1 MKTTWVLVADSSR
14 ARVFE
19 ATTSRGEMQEID
31 AFVHTES
38 RLREQDLTADLPG
51 RAFDSHGQ
59 GRHAMGAKRSP
70 KQQEHFN
77 FASQLDHY
85 LDDARKQNRFDQLI
99 IAAPPEFLGLLR
111 SGLTN
116 STAKRVKAFIDKDL
130 TRETPTHIRTYLPE
144 YL

>member
-19 ATTSRGEMQEID
+19 ATTARGEINEID
-31 AFVHTES
+31 TFVHTQS
-38 RLREQDLTADLPG
+38 RLREQDLTTDLPG

-70 KQQEHFN
+70 KQQEQQN
-77 FASQLDHY
+77 FASQLDDY
-85 LDDARKQNRFDQLI
+85 LDRARRQNRYDQLV
-99 IAAPPEFLGLLR
+99 IAAPPEFLGLIR
-111 SGLTN
+111 AGLSN
-116 STAKRVKAFIDKDL
+116 PTAKLVTTFVDKDL
-130 TRETPTHIRTYLPE
+130 TREAPSHIRTYLPE